1 MAPFTIEFYETEDGA
16 SPVLRWLRE
25 ELTPTQRRAIGVA
38 MAEILQV
45 QGIGVCA
52 GAYGKQLGDG
62 LFEFRLRHDAGE
74 ILRSLGRR
82 ASTHG
87 EREPILLRVF
97 CHAHGEQVV
106 VLLGGY
112 DKRRDP
118 SHRRQQREIATA
130 RKRLADFRRR
140 LQADGP

>member
-1 MAPFTIEFYETEDGA
+1 MERWTIEFYEAEDGA

-25 ELTPTQRRAIGVA
+25 DLTPTQRRAIGVA

-74 ILRSLGRR
+74 ILMGHSPYWV
-82 ASTHG
+82 A
-87 EREPILLRVF
+87 
-97 CHAHGEQVV
+97 
-106 VLLGGY
+106 
-112 DKRRDP
+112 
-118 SHRRQQREIATA
+118 
-130 RKRLADFRRR
+130 
-140 LQADGP
+140 